1 MSPSP
6 GCAGRCMFS
15 CGKVANPWMKRLPWP
30 QEGREIGV
38 CLHSLVI
45 THRSVALL
53 TFSASH
59 ATARFTLPVHAQPPH
74 QPPCML
80 VSNAWDCRPAWS
92 SSRHWGQGHQVAWV
106 ERWPLITH
114 LRLFCHC
121 RVHLWPVNVEL
132 VPVVV
137 VVVRAVCREL
147 LIQNYNRR

>member
-30 QEGREIGV
+30 QEGRNR
-38 CLHSLVI
+38 CLFAFLGNNTQECSTPHFLCFSC
-45 THRSVALL
+45 HCALHTL
-53 TFSASH
+53 CPR
-59 ATARFTLPVHAQPPH
+59 ATPH